1 MRGLTTIVVLFVLL
15 ALLAGGSSLCAAPAV
30 SPPAPSPKNPV
41 TSYKQMTAQL
51 ASDAAGSDWVRVASA
66 GKSVQGRTLWLTR
79 LADPASRPADTV
91 RVLVLCRQHGDEPAS
106 TEALLRLIHGIAQ
119 GQDAPLRANLRHVTL
134 YVVPMVN
141 PDGAQAG
148 TRVNGAGA
156 DLNRD
161 WGLWTQPETRAMA
174 HLIAA
179 LRPDA
184 IIDAHNWDGG
194 DALNTDCLEISRAML
209 TPLGAA
215 SHALQQQSAHDLAAG
230 GYPVKSFG
238 YGPERDPRLAHRWC
252 ARQGFLS
259 MLVETHAGRP
269 SDTPDFTH
277 RQEMYIA
284 LVQSLAR
291 HFAALGPAQRLAL
304 RRLGSGSWA
313 ASREAALFPPPSMPA
328 RLAHGPSHWPLPA
341 RTKAPWLWALAAY
354 PLALWLW
361 GLGRITPAS
370 QSEKAWTPGRV
381 PATERRSAGR
391 RARPRYRYSRSAPAL
406 QPAPAACARKQ

>member
-1 MRGLTTIVVLFVLL
+1 
-15 ALLAGGSSLCAAPAV
+15 
-30 SPPAPSPKNPV
+30 
-41 TSYKQMTAQL
+41 MTAQL
-51 ASDAAGSDWVRVASA
+51 ASDTAHSEWVRIASA
-66 GKSVQGRTLWLTR
+66 GQSGQGRALWLAR
-79 LADPASRPADTV
+79 LADPATRPADTV
-91 RVLVLCRQHGDEPAS
+91 RVLVMCRQHGDEPAS
-106 TEALLRLIHGIAQ
+106 TEALLKLIHGIAQ

-215 SHALQQQSAHDLAAG
+215 SHALQQQSARALADD
-230 GYPVKSFG
+230 GYPVKSFA
-238 YGPERDPRLAHRWC
+238 YGPERDPRLAHRGC

-277 RQEMYIA
+277 RQGMYIA

-291 HFAALGPAQRLAL
+291 HFAALGPAQGETL
-304 RRLGSGSWA
+304 RRLGAGSWA
-313 ASREAALFPPPSMPA
+313 ASREAALFPPPFLPA
-328 RLAHGPSHWPLPA
+328 RLARWASGMPSSAPA
-341 RTKAPWLWALAAY
+341 KAPWLWALAAY

-370 QSEKAWTPGRV
+370 QSGRERTPGRL